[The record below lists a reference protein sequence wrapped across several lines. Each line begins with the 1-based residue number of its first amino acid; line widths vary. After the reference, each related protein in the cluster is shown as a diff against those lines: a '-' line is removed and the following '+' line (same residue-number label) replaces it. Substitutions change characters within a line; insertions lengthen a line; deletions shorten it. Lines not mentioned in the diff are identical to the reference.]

1 MVLLQ
6 IHYKLYIKKKL
17 KINKVKA
24 SISKPCIKCIYS
36 PYVDKKKSFQKYTI
50 IPKGRISSYER
61 IHNFFFFIY
70 ETNDFEG
77 YWHYSDTYGKQNRQ
91 LLFDNDKQTT

>member
-1 MVLLQ
+1 M
-6 IHYKLYIKKKL
+6 YDFARKKKL

-24 SISKPCIKCIYS
+24 SISKPCIKCVYY
-36 PYVDKKKSFQKYTI
+36 PYVDKKKSFQKCTI

-61 IHNFFFFIY
+61 IHEFFFSRY

-77 YWHYSDTYGKQNRQ
+77 YWNYSDTYGKQNRQ
-91 LLFDNDKQTT
+91 LLFDNNKQTT